1 MKTEDSAQKK
11 KKKKKRM
18 KTVCGLWIYVYDK
31 KPLQVVQKKKIQIS
45 VSEIWQ
51 TEKA

>member
-11 KKKKKRM
+11 KKKKRL

-45 VSEIWQ
+45 VSEI
-51 TEKA
+51 